1 MEASSAS
8 TTLQALAA
16 RSRLGDRR
24 SRTTLSED
32 VAAEIES
39 LILRGELANG
49 QRLPTENEMGEF
61 LGVSRSVVRDAVR
74 ALAARGLVTVRQ
86 GHGTAVSAPSSETY
100 GDAMVALLMRSN
112 LRMHDVVAA
121 RAALET
127 ELGPLA
133 ARRGNADDWDKIGAH
148 LERFTAALD
157 DEAWAVVHEENLRFH
172 LGIFSALHLP
182 ALELLLAPIQQC
194 IILTSLPPGPSDRE
208 MWGLEDH
215 RQILDALRSGDQ
227 DATRAALE
235 RHFAS
240 METERYERFNAT
252 PFQEGAAL
260 DVYRS
265 YQERGGT

>member
-1 MEASSAS
+1 MDASAAS
-8 TTLQALAA
+8 NVLREVAS
-16 RSRLGDRR
+16 RSRINDRR
-24 SRTTLSED
+24 ARTTLSQD
-32 VAAEIES
+32 VAGEIES

-61 LGVSRSVVRDAVR
+61 LGVSRSVVRDAIQ
-74 ALAARGLVTVRQ
+74 ALSARGLVTVRQ
-86 GHGTAVSAPSSETY
+86 GQGMVVSAPTSEIF

-133 ARRGNADDWDKIGAH
+133 ARRGNAEDWDRMGVC
-148 LERFTAALD
+148 LQRFTTALS
-157 DEAWAVVHEENLRFH
+157 DEAWDVVHEENLNFH

-194 IILTSLPPGPSDRE
+194 IMLTSLPPGPSDRE

-215 RQILDALRSGDQ
+215 EEVLEALRAGDQ
-227 DATRAALE
+227 AATRAALE

-252 PFQEGAAL
+252 PFQAGAAL
-260 DVYRS
+260 DAYRS
-265 YQERGGT
+265 YKERGGG